1 MKNEDI
7 GIPDKE
13 KEKSWEVGRL
23 GGWQGILEK
32 GVVSQPSQ
40 KKNHSRNFKCHSER

>member
-1 MKNEDI
+1 MKILEFQVR
-7 GIPDKE
+7 KKKREVE
-13 KEKSWEVGRL
+13 KL